1 MDHVTATRSELL
13 ARRARIGLAA
23 QGRDLLSEKRTVL
36 MREFQRIGASVLE
49 RMRELEDRA
58 AAGRGALGEA
68 LALDGPER
76 VSSAARA
83 AAADIPV
90 GLSTRNVAGVR
101 LVELEH
107 EPVAR
112 PRTARGYA
120 LSSTSARIDAT
131 AGAFERQLDGLLD
144 LVAVELTLRRLAEEI
159 DTTTRRV
166 NALEQVVIPRLEAQ
180 RDHIAMVLEDR
191 EREDRVRLM
200 RAKGARARAAA

>member
-1 MDHVTATRSELL
+1 MVHVTATRSELL

-23 QGRDLLSEKRTVL
+23 QGRDLLSEKRTAL

-49 RMRELEDRA
+49 RMRELENRA

-90 GLSTRNVAGVR
+90 ALSTRNVAGVR

-107 EPVAR
+107 EPVVRA
-112 PRTARGYA
+112 RTARGYA
-120 LSSTSARIDAT
+120 LSSTSSRIDAA

-144 LVAVELTLRRLAEEI
+144 LVAVELTLRRLADEI